1 MVALLIVVYLWQL
14 MVFALVV
21 VAVWWMCGQGA
32 AVGNMVEE
40 TVAS

>member
-1 MVALLIVVYLWQL
+1 

-40 TVAS
+40 TVASCELQRRAVGAW